1 MAGDAPGP
9 VTDDVQAAIIA
20 FMPQLFSPD
29 GVEIPGDGTQ
39 LTLFPAGCHTIKYW
53 DDGRMPAAGG
63 PAERFE
69 GGEHTAIGDQVLLYF
84 SPTDSGTPAWQ
95 VPLRLANG
103 LELTYGQIVALGGD
117 FYGLPDRPI
126 ADGTTADDRIA
137 RFTDAFNSLAV
148 KPESHDEALKIL
160 QVMQTEIDA
169 AQKAMRDGQEPHVAY
184 DALGDKLSIEWNKI
198 TGGSSFP
205 PRLGRY
211 LKLALTNWDHFGVW
225 AVSAYTAGHTA
236 ALRQAVTAGRTG
248 RREDLVLA
256 YAMNAFADHYLSD
269 LFSAGHL
276 RTPRR
281 QLYYGVIGPVLGYL
295 GSQLSRYMH
304 DEDCKFGLDV
314 QNTMGDRWR
323 AYGDKRYFDTIDV
336 GNRNRVNFTVQAS
349 ADEIWEACNNG
360 SAVAPQDFAA
370 LSLIPDLATVT
381 DHLNPDNYAALFYAG
396 DNTIYRRNTL
406 SNLNDHSWTKTWV
419 GAATLAQLALYKPN
433 NPAGYLDPPTAAPVL
448 DPSGWQ
454 SRTPVPPQWVDG
466 NRVRYAFSW
475 TNDLNQSYIGPWSDW
490 ITLQGQYFPTLIVPV
505 DPTGRAAGRNV
516 FRQFEGGLQEQAGS
530 IDDNVSTRFIDN
542 ADMP

>member
-1 MAGDAPGP
+1 MLGETPGP
-9 VTDDVQAAIIA
+9 AMDDSQSAVIV
-20 FMPQLFSPD
+20 FTPQLFSPG
-29 GVEIPGDGTQ
+29 GVEIAGDGTQ
-39 LTLFPAGCHTIKYW
+39 LTLFPEGGHTVKYW
-53 DDGRMPAAGG
+53 DAGRMPEMRG
-63 PAERFE
+63 PTERFE
-69 GGEHTAIGDQVLLYF
+69 GGEHTAIGDQVILYF
-84 SPTDSGTPAWQ
+84 SPEDAGTPAWQ

-103 LELTYGQIVALGGD
+103 LQLTYGQIVALGGD

-126 ADGTTADDRIA
+126 ADGITPEDRVA

-148 KPESHDEALKIL
+148 KPDSHDEALKIL

-169 AQKAMRDGQEPHVAY
+169 AQKAMREGQEPHVAY

-198 TGGSSFP
+198 TGGSTVP

-211 LKLALTNWDHFGVW
+211 LRLALTNWDHFGVW
-225 AVSAYTAGHTA
+225 AVAAYTAGHTA
-236 ALRQAVTAGRTG
+236 ALQQAVKAGRTG

-281 QLYYGVIGPVLGYL
+281 QLYYGVIGPVQGYL

-314 QNTMGDRWR
+314 QNAVGDRWR

-336 GNRNRVNFTVQAS
+336 GNRNRVNTTVQAS
-349 ADEIWEACNNG
+349 ADEIWEACNTG
-360 SAVAPQDFAA
+360 SAVEPQDFAA
-370 LSLIPDLATVT
+370 LSLIPDLTTVT
-381 DHLNPDNYAALFYAG
+381 DHLNRENYAALFYAG

-406 SNLNDHSWTKTWV
+406 SNLNDHSWTKNWV
-419 GAATLAQLALYKPN
+419 GAATLAQLLVYKPN
-433 NPAGYLDPPTAAPVL
+433 NPAGYLDPPAAAPVL
-448 DPSGWQ
+448 DPDGWQ

-475 TNDLNQSYIGPWSDW
+475 TNDLNQSYIGPWSGW
-490 ITLQGQYFPTLIVPV
+490 ITLQGAYFPTLIVPV
-505 DPTGRAAGRNV
+505 DPTGRAAGRNL
-516 FRQFEGGLQEQAGS
+516 FRQFEGGLQEQVGS
-530 IDDNVSTRFIDN
+530 IDDNVSTRFVDN
-542 ADMP
+542 VDMS